1 MKISLKMEKRIMSS
15 MELIKKL
22 RETTGSGMLDCK
34 KALAENNDDLDAAI
48 KWLREKGILKAQKKQ
63 DRETNEGVI
72 SFYNHETSFNSFSLC
87 KIKCETDFVAKND
100 DFLSFANQLT
110 KAIHESDNINPQG
123 NFDDINS
130 ISINGKKLD
139 SALTDLI
146 SKIGEN
152 IQIISYKKYNSENS
166 IFINY
171 LHNKYNSSCSKI
183 ASVVEISTNDTK
195 KASEISDDLKVV
207 AMQVSAMKPMGL
219 NEESLD
225 TKVLDDEKDIILK
238 QIENTPE
245 DKKEQIVKGKLNKFI
260 KENTLMG
267 QALITDPKNTVSN
280 YISNLSKTNNLE
292 LNISSMDLYTI

>member
-1 MKISLKMEKRIMSS
+1 MMSS

-22 RETTGSGMLDCK
+22 REITGSGMLDCK

-72 SFYNHETSFNSFSLC
+72 SFYNHEKSLNSFTLC

-100 DFLSFANQLT
+100 DFLLFANQLT
-110 KAIHESDNINPQG
+110 KAIHESDSIKPQG
-123 NFDDINS
+123 NFEDISS
-130 ISINGKKLD
+130 IPVNEKELNT
-139 SALTDLI
+139 ALTDLI

-152 IQIISYKKYNSENS
+152 IQIIFYKKYISDNS

-183 ASVVEISTNDTK
+183 ASVVEVSTNDTK
-195 KASEISDDLKVV
+195 KALEISDDLKVV
-207 AMQVSAMKPMGL
+207 AMQVSAMKPMAL
-219 NEESLD
+219 NEESID
-225 TKVLDDEKDIILK
+225 PKVLDDEKDIILK
-238 QIENTPE
+238 QIENTPD
-245 DKKEQIVKGKLNKFI
+245 DKKEQIVRGKLNKFI

-267 QALITDPKNTVSN
+267 QALITDPLNVE
-280 YISNLSKTNNLE
+280 IFLFFLKTDYCHPL
-292 LNISSMDLYTI
+292 LMPHV

>member
-1 MKISLKMEKRIMSS
+1 MKITLAMEKRTMSS

-34 KALAENNDDLDAAI
+34 RALAENNDDLDAAI

-63 DRETNEGVI
+63 NRETNEGVI
-72 SFYNHETSFNSFSLC
+72 SFYNHEKSLNSFSLC

-100 DFLSFANQLT
+100 DFLLFANQLT
-110 KAIHESDNINPQG
+110 KAIHESDNIKSYG
-123 NFDDINS
+123 NYEDISS
-130 ISINGKKLD
+130 ISVNGKEL
-139 SALTDLI
+139 SSTLTDLI

-152 IQIISYKKYNSENS
+152 IQIISFKKYNSENS

-195 KASEISDDLKVV
+195 KASEISDDLKVI
-207 AMQVSAMKPMGL
+207 AMQVSAMKPIGL

-225 TKVLDDEKDIILK
+225 PKIISDERDIILK
-238 QIENTPE
+238 QIDNTPD

-267 QALITDPKNTVSN
+267 QTLITDQKNTVAN
-280 YISNLSKTNNLE
+280 YVSSLSKSNNLD
-292 LNISSMDLYTI
+292 LNITLMDLYTV

>member
-1 MKISLKMEKRIMSS
+1 MR
-15 MELIKKL
+15 
-22 RETTGSGMLDCK
+22 
-34 KALAENNDDLDAAI
+34 
-48 KWLREKGILKAQKKQ
+48 
-63 DRETNEGVI
+63 VI
-72 SFYNHETSFNSFSLC
+72 SFYNHETSLNSFSLC

-110 KAIHESDNINPQG
+110 KAIHESDSIKPQG
-123 NFDDINS
+123 NFDDISS
-130 ISINGKKLD
+130 ISINEKDLN

-195 KASEISDDLKVV
+195 KASEISDELKVV

-219 NEESLD
+219 NEESID
-225 TKVLDDEKDIILK
+225 PKVLDDEKDIILK
-238 QIENTPE
+238 QIENTPD

-267 QALITDPKNTVSN
+267 QALITDPKNTVAN
-280 YISNLSKTNNLE
+280 YVSDLSKSNNLD
-292 LNISSMDLYTI
+292 LNITSMDLYTI

>member
-1 MKISLKMEKRIMSS
+1 MSS

-34 KALAENNDDLDAAI
+34 KALAENKDDLDAAI

-63 DRETNEGVI
+63 NRETNEGVI
-72 SFYNHETSFNSFSLC
+72 SFYNHEKSLNSFSLC
-87 KIKCETDFVAKND
+87 KIKCETDFVAKNE

-110 KAIHESDNINPQG
+110 KAIHESESIKPQG
-123 NFDDINS
+123 KFDDISS
-130 ISINGKKLD
+130 ISINEKDLNT
-139 SALTDLI
+139 ALTDLI

-152 IQIISYKKYNSENS
+152 IQIISYKKYNSDNS

-171 LHNKYNSSCSKI
+171 LHNKYSSSCSKI
-183 ASVVEISTNDTK
+183 ASVVEISTDNTK
-195 KASEISDDLKVV
+195 KASEISDELKVV

-219 NEESLD
+219 SEESID
-225 TKVLDDEKDIILK
+225 PKVLDDEKDIILK
-238 QIENTPE
+238 QIENTPD

-267 QALITDPKNTVSN
+267 QSLITDPKNTVSN
-280 YISNLSKTNNLE
+280 YVFELSKSNNLD
-292 LNISSMDLYTI
+292 LNIISMDLYTI

>member
-1 MKISLKMEKRIMSS
+1 MMEKKIMSS

-72 SFYNHETSFNSFSLC
+72 SFYNHEKPLNSFSLC

-110 KAIHESDNINPQG
+110 KAIHESDSIKPHG
-123 NFDDINS
+123 NFEDISS
-130 ISINGKKLD
+130 ISVNEKDLN

-152 IQIISYKKYNSENS
+152 IQIISYKKYKSKNS

-183 ASVVEISTNDTK
+183 ASVVEVSTNDAK

-219 NEESLD
+219 NEQSID
-225 TKVLDDEKDIILK
+225 PKVLDDEKDIILK
-238 QIENTPE
+238 QIENTPD

-260 KENTLMG
+260 KDNTLMG
-267 QALITDPKNTVSN
+267 QALITDPKNTVAN
-280 YISNLSKTNNLE
+280 YVSDLSKSNNLD
-292 LNISSMDLYTI
+292 LNITSMDLYTI

>member
-1 MKISLKMEKRIMSS
+1 MKMLKRMEKRIMSS

-22 RETTGSGMLDCK
+22 RDTTGSGMLDCK

-72 SFYNHETSFNSFSLC
+72 SLFNHDSSLTNFTLC
-87 KIKCETDFVAKND
+87 KIKCETDFVAKNEY
-100 DFLSFANQLT
+100 FLSFANDLT
-110 KAIHESDNINPQG
+110 KAIHNSENIKTSG
-123 NFDDINS
+123 TFEDIIS
-130 ISINGKKLD
+130 ISVNEKKLNL
-139 SALTDLI
+139 ALTDLI

-152 IQIISYKKYNSENS
+152 IQIISYKKYNSQNS

-171 LHNKYNSSCSKI
+171 MHNKYNSSCSKI
-183 ASVVEISTNDTK
+183 VSVVEVNTNDMNKT
-195 KASEISDDLKVV
+195 SEISDKLKVI

-219 NEESLD
+219 NEESID
-225 TKVLDDEKDIILK
+225 SKVLDDERDIILK
-238 QIENTPE
+238 QIENTPD
-245 DKKEQIVKGKLNKFI
+245 DKKEQIVKGKINKFI

-280 YISNLSKTNNLE
+280 YVSELSKSNNLD
-292 LNISSMDLYTI
+292 LNITSMDLYTI

>member
-1 MKISLKMEKRIMSS
+1 MSS

-22 RETTGSGMLDCK
+22 RNTTGSGMLDCK

-63 DRETNEGVI
+63 ERETNEGVI
-72 SFYNHETSFNSFSLC
+72 SFYNHESSLTSFSMC

-100 DFLSFANQLT
+100 DFLLFANDLT
-110 KAIHESDNINPQG
+110 KAIHESENIKPHG
-123 NFDDINS
+123 IFDDI
-130 ISINGKKLD
+130 ISIPINEKDLN

-152 IQIISYKKYNSENS
+152 IQIVSYKKYNSNNS

-195 KASEISDDLKVV
+195 KASEISDELKVI

-219 NEESLD
+219 NEKSID
-225 TKVLDDEKDIILK
+225 TKVLDDERDIILK

-245 DKKEQIVKGKLNKFI
+245 DKKDQIVKGKLNKFI
-260 KENTLMG
+260 KENTLLG
-267 QALITDPKNTVSN
+267 QTLITDPKITVSN
-280 YISNLSKTNNLE
+280 YISDLSKSNKLE
-292 LNISSMDLYTI
+292 LNITSMDLYII

>member
-1 MKISLKMEKRIMSS
+1 MSS

-34 KALAENNDDLDAAI
+34 KALAENNDDIDAAV

-72 SFYNHETSFNSFSLC
+72 SFYNHESSLSSFSLC

-110 KAIHESDNINPQG
+110 KAIHESDSIKPQG
-123 NFDDINS
+123 NFEDIGS
-130 ISINGKKLD
+130 ISINDKDLN

-152 IQIISYKKYNSENS
+152 IQIISYKKYHSENS

-183 ASVVEISTNDTK
+183 ASVVEISTSDTK
-195 KASEISDDLKVV
+195 KASEISDDLKLI

-219 NEESLD
+219 NEESID
-225 TKVLDDEKDIILK
+225 PKVLEDEKDIILK
-238 QIENTPE
+238 QIENTPD

-267 QALITDPKNTVSN
+267 QALITDPKNTVTN
-280 YISNLSKTNNLE
+280 YVSDLSKSNNLD
-292 LNISSMDLYTI
+292 LNIISMDLYTI

>member
-1 MKISLKMEKRIMSS
+1 MKIIPMMEKKIMSS

-72 SFYNHETSFNSFSLC
+72 SFYNHENSLNSFSLC
-87 KIKCETDFVAKND
+87 KIKCETDFVAKNE
-100 DFLSFANQLT
+100 DFLSFANHLT
-110 KAIHESDNINPQG
+110 KAIHDLDSINPYG
-123 NFDDINS
+123 NYDDISS
-130 ISINGKKLD
+130 ITIDGKDLN

-183 ASVVEISTNDTK
+183 ASVVEISTNDIK
-195 KASEISDDLKVV
+195 KASEISNELKVV

-225 TKVLDDEKDIILK
+225 NKILDDEKDIILK
-238 QIENTPE
+238 QIEKTPD
-245 DKKEQIVKGKLNKFI
+245 DKIEKILKGKINKFI

-267 QALITDPKNTVSN
+267 QALITDPKNTVAN
-280 YISNLSKTNNLE
+280 YVSELSKSNNLD
-292 LNISSMDLYTI
+292 LNITSMDLYTI

>member
-1 MKISLKMEKRIMSS
+1 MSS

-34 KALAENNDDLDAAI
+34 KALAENNDDLDAAV

-72 SFYNHETSFNSFSLC
+72 SLYNHEKSVNSFSLC

-110 KAIHESDNINPQG
+110 KAIHDTDNIKTQG
-123 NFDDINS
+123 NFEDISS
-130 ISINGKKLD
+130 ISINEKDLN

-152 IQIISYKKYNSENS
+152 IQIISYKKYHSENS

-195 KASEISDDLKVV
+195 KASDISDELKVF

-219 NEESLD
+219 NEESID
-225 TKVLDDEKDIILK
+225 PKVLDDEKDIILK
-238 QIENTPE
+238 QIENTPD
-245 DKKEQIVKGKLNKFI
+245 DKKDQIVKGKLNKFI

-267 QALITDPKNTVSN
+267 QALITDPKKTVAN
-280 YISNLSKTNNLE
+280 YISDLSKSNNLD
-292 LNISSMDLYTI
+292 LNITSMDLYTI

>member
-1 MKISLKMEKRIMSS
+1 MGKRIMSN

-34 KALAENNDDLDAAI
+34 KALAENKDDLDAAI

-72 SFYNHETSFNSFSLC
+72 SFYNHDNSLNSFSLC

-110 KAIHESDNINPQG
+110 KAIHDSEDIIPIG
-123 NFDDINS
+123 NFDDISS
-130 ISINGKKLD
+130 ISINGKDLR

-152 IQIISYKKYNSENS
+152 IQIVSYKKYKSENS
-166 IFINY
+166 IFIYY
-171 LHNKYNSSCSKI
+171 LHNKYNSACSKI

-195 KASEISDDLKVV
+195 KASEISDELKVI
-207 AMQVSAMKPMGL
+207 AMQVSAMKPMAL
-219 NEESLD
+219 NEESLEN
-225 TKVLDDEKDIILK
+225 KVLDDEKDIILK
-238 QIENTPE
+238 QIDNTPE

-267 QALITDPKNTVSN
+267 QVLITDPKNTVSN

>member
-1 MKISLKMEKRIMSS
+1 MKILLMMEKRIMSS

-34 KALAENNDDLDAAI
+34 KALAENNDDLDASV

-72 SFYNHETSFNSFSLC
+72 SFYNHEASLNSFSLC
-87 KIKCETDFVAKND
+87 KIKCETDFVAKNE
-100 DFLSFANQLT
+100 DFLLFANQLT
-110 KAIHESDNINPQG
+110 KAIHESDNIKAQG
-123 NFDDINS
+123 NFDDIS
-130 ISINGKKLD
+130 TISFNDKDLN

-152 IQIISYKKYNSENS
+152 IQIISYKKYISENS

-195 KASEISDDLKVV
+195 KASEISDELKVV

-219 NEESLD
+219 NEESID
-225 TKVLDDEKDIILK
+225 PKVINDEKDIILK
-238 QIENTPE
+238 QIENTPD

-267 QALITDPKNTVSN
+267 QALITDPKNTVGN
-280 YISNLSKTNNLE
+280 YVSDLSKSYNLD
-292 LNISSMDLYTI
+292 LNITSMDLYTI